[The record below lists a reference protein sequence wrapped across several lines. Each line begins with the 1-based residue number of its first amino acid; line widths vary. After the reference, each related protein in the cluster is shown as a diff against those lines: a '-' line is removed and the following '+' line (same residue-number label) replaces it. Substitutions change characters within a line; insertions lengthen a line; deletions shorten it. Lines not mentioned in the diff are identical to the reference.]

1 MLAASLLSVPVMQSG
16 CKSTL
21 EQSGAYAPDPVT
33 NAVSGAVT
41 QVTADKPFFI
51 ADGAFYLA
59 YSAIDAAF
67 TFERDN
73 RATLWAL
80 SPDIKHALDKIR
92 PDAVVARNSYIAAR
106 KGYLANPTPAGL
118 SDLQFALA
126 KIQQLQSAATAVL
139 PK

>member
-1 MLAASLLSVPVMQSG
+1 MEPG
-16 CKSTL
+16 
-21 EQSGAYAPDPVT
+21 GAYAPDPTT
-33 NAVSGAVT
+33 NAVTGVVT
-41 QVTADKPFFI
+41 QIATDKPFFI
-51 ADGAFYLA
+51 VDGAFYLA
-59 YSAIDAAF
+59 YSIIDGAF

-80 SPDIKHALDKIR
+80 SPEIKHALDKIR

-106 KGYLANPTPAGL
+106 KGYIANPTPAGL

-126 KIQQLQSAATAVL
+126 KIQQLQAAATAVI